1 MSTNKI
7 RALDKLLPTQDF
19 FSFQYNGENYL
30 EALGS
35 MCGFFARDFDY
46 KKFKL
51 ETPVNMGLEEMS
63 TPPVQLSFLA
73 FLVRITG
80 AKSILEIGTF
90 IGNTTMHLAEIA
102 GSDSRVTSIE
112 FGQEFYD
119 IAVRNINSNGFASR
133 ISLIHDDAKSALGQF
148 KNESF
153 DMIFIDGSKEDY
165 LDFSLLSEKLLRNK
179 GLIII
184 DDVFFHGDALNDIPN
199 TNKGNGCKKLL
210 THYLNDTDFNS
221 CLVPISNGI
230 LILQK

>member
-1 MSTNKI
+1 
-7 RALDKLLPTQDF
+7 
-19 FSFQYNGENYL
+19 
-30 EALGS
+30 